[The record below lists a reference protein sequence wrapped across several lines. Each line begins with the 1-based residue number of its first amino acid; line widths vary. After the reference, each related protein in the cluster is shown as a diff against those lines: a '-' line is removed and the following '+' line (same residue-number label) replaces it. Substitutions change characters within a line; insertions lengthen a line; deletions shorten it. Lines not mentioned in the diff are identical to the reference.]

1 VAGHRGTQAPGA
13 SQRAQV
19 TSVRIM
25 PWEVSRIS
33 IIALSAIGA

>member
-1 VAGHRGTQAPGA
+1 MPQVRIAL
-13 SQRAQV
+13 AQV

-25 PWEVSRIS
+25 PWLRSRIS